1 MHKKL
6 LVLSCC
12 LLVLLLIPSLS
23 FAFGNKA
30 LQNKLDQ
37 CREERASL
45 ENENQTLQER
55 NLALENRVDALE
67 NEKVRLEQRITEL
80 EAELEQWEAQAEAYG
95 LEPEDP
101 TIISRT
107 VEETLSEKNARIV
120 RLEETIEQKDA
131 EIEDLRADN
140 QSLQSQVQELQSQEQ
155 SLRRE
160 LGNTERR
167 LRQVNQELE
176 ELRVQNALYER
187 QIADLEQEK
196 MELAETLDT
205 YEMVEQEAREL
216 QEIALGRIQEVLREE
231 IEAGD
236 VRVFKGSLGIT
247 LDIVSSFMFN
257 SGSVRLNPKGRTV
270 LGKIAGLLD
279 EFDGYFIGI
288 IGNADSQP
296 IVGPSLKAKY
306 PTNWELSAV
315 RGAVV
320 VRFLLDNSSVSP
332 SRMVAM
338 GLGEYQ
344 PIDDN
349 VTEQGR
355 GNNRR
360 IDIVLLPM
368 DVLATVAIG
377 VEVK

>member
-1 MHKKL
+1 MNKKL
-6 LVLSCC
+6 MMVCYST
-12 LLVLLLIPSLS
+12 LVLLLIPSLS

-45 ENENQTLQER
+45 EGENQTLQER
-55 NLALENRVDALE
+55 NLTLENRVAVLE
-67 NEKVRLEQRITEL
+67 NEKVQLERRITEL
-80 EAELEQWEAQAEAYG
+80 EAELERWEAQAEAYG

-101 TIISRT
+101 SIISRT

-120 RLEETIEQKDA
+120 RLEESVEQKDA
-131 EIEDLRADN
+131 EIAELEAEK
-140 QSLQSQVQELQSQEQ
+140 QELQSQRQELQ
-155 SLRRE
+155 SQTRE
-160 LGNTERR
+160 LQRELSNTERR

-176 ELRVQNALYER
+176 DLRVQNALYER
-187 QIADLEQEK
+187 RIADLEQEK
-196 MELAETLDT
+196 MELSETLEMYD
-205 YEMVEQEAREL
+205 MVEQEAREL
-216 QEIALGRIQEVLREE
+216 QTIALQRIQEVLRKE
-231 IEAGD
+231 IEAGEI
-236 VRVFKGSLGIT
+236 RVFKGSLGIT
-247 LDIVSSFMFN
+247 LDIVSTFMFD
-257 SGSVRLNPKGRTV
+257 SGSVRLNPKGRTI
-270 LGKIAGLLD
+270 LAKIAGLLD
-279 EFDGYFIGI
+279 EFDGYFIGV

-296 IVGPSLKAKY
+296 IVGRALKAKY
-306 PTNWELSAV
+306 PTNWELSSV

-320 VRFLLDNSSVSP
+320 VRFLLDNSSISP

-349 VTEQGR
+349 VTERGR

-377 VEVK
+377 VEIR

>member
-1 MHKKL
+1 MNKKL
-6 LVLSCC
+6 MMVCYST
-12 LLVLLLIPSLS
+12 LVLLLIPSLS

-45 ENENQTLQER
+45 EGENETLQER
-55 NLALENRVDALE
+55 NLALENRAAALE
-67 NEKVRLEQRITEL
+67 NEKAQLERRITEL
-80 EAELEQWEAQAEAYG
+80 EAELERWEAQAEAYG

-101 TIISRT
+101 SIISRT

-120 RLEETIEQKDA
+120 RLEESVEQKDA
-131 EIEDLRADN
+131 EIAELEAEK
-140 QSLQSQVQELQSQEQ
+140 QELQSQT
-155 SLRRE
+155 RE
-160 LGNTERR
+160 LQRELSNTERR
-167 LRQVNQELE
+167 LREVNQELE
-176 ELRVQNALYER
+176 DLRVQNALYER
-187 QIADLEQEK
+187 RIADLEQEK
-196 MELAETLDT
+196 MELSETLEM
-205 YEMVEQEAREL
+205 YAMVEQEAREL
-216 QEIALGRIQEVLREE
+216 QTIALQRIQEVLRKE
-231 IEAGD
+231 IEAGEI
-236 VRVFKGSLGIT
+236 RVFKGSLGIT
-247 LDIVSSFMFN
+247 LDIVSTFMFD
-257 SGSVRLNPKGRTV
+257 SGSVRLNPTGRTI
-270 LGKIAGLLD
+270 LAKIAGLLD
-279 EFDGYFIGI
+279 EFDGYFIGV

-296 IVGPSLKAKY
+296 IVGRALKAKY
-306 PTNWELSAV
+306 PTNWELSSV

-320 VRFLLDNSSVSP
+320 VRFLLDNSSISP

-377 VEVK
+377 VEIR